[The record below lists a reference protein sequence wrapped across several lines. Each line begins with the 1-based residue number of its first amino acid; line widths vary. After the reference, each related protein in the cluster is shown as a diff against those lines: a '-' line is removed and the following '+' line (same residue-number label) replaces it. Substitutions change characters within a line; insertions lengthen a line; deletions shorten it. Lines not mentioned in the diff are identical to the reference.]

1 MAGKWHL
8 GQTKEQLPASQW
20 FEDSVLLGEG
30 GGADSIL
37 YPILFSALGAN
48 PLGASLS
55 AKYAFTEASISAR
68 EARGRSLR
76 QIEAKPFALVV
87 AEIQLA
93 GALDGVTTMRLARA
107 KRPRL
112 KCLFTSAFVPARLW
126 GDDELDDFIAKP
138 LDRREL
144 LGCVFELLERAAP
157 LAAAIP
163 WNVEHRCA

>member
-68 EARGRSLR
+68 EARGRSTHLLCR
-76 QIEAKPFALVV
+76 SGSISPWHRFT
-87 AEIQLA
+87 IQ
-93 GALDGVTTMRLARA
+93 D
-107 KRPRL
+107 
-112 KCLFTSAFVPARLW
+112 
-126 GDDELDDFIAKP
+126 
-138 LDRREL
+138 
-144 LGCVFELLERAAP
+144 LES
-157 LAAAIP
+157 
-163 WNVEHRCA
+163 